1 MLHNSTKNP
10 LIKKRGSRLGG
21 HTGQYFLRFMG
32 KDSFI
37 LSRDV
42 VAALIREGV
51 VTSEPKSQRDLKLTQ
66 QVFNQWSEESGRPLT
81 QISRIL
87 AFTVGA

>member
-1 MLHNSTKNP
+1 
-10 LIKKRGSRLGG
+10 
-21 HTGQYFLRFMG
+21 MG

-42 VAALIREGV
+42 VIALLREGV
-51 VTSEPKSQRDLKLTQ
+51 VSNDPKSQRDLKLVQAAFNHWQ
-66 QVFNQWSEESGRPLT
+66 QESGRPLT
-81 QISRIL
+81 QISKIL

>member
-1 MLHNSTKNP
+1 
-10 LIKKRGSRLGG
+10 
-21 HTGQYFLRFMG
+21 MG

-51 VTSEPKSQRDLKLTQ
+51 VDRPPSSKRDLAAVQ
-66 QVFNQWSEESGRPLT
+66 DAFNRWMDESGRGLT
-81 QISRIL
+81 QISRTL
-87 AFTVGA
+87 AMSVGA